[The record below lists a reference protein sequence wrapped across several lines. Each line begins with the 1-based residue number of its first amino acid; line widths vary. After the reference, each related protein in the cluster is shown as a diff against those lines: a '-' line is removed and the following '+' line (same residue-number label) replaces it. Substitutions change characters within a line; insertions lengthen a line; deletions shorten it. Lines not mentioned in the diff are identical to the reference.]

1 MTPFGEAV
9 RSLRAARGIT
19 LKKMAAD
26 LEISAAYLSALEHGR
41 KGRPSRA
48 LVIQLCEYF
57 GIIWD
62 DAEALE
68 QAARHSHPRI
78 VVDTAGLGPRATELA
93 NRLARTIRRLP
104 PAAIE
109 GMHRLIDAAEQ
120 PAPTRRRAR
129 PPARKAQDRSRAGDR
144 E

>member
-9 RSLRAARGIT
+9 RRLRAERGLT
-19 LKKMAAD
+19 LKGMAAD

-48 LVIQLCEYF
+48 LLIQICEYF

-68 QAARHSHPRI
+68 RAARLSHPRA
-78 VVDTAGLGPRATELA
+78 VVDTSGLAPRATELA
-93 NRLARTIRRLP
+93 NRLARTIRHLSP
-104 PAAIE
+104 PTIE
-109 GMHRLIDAAEQ
+109 AMHRLLDDAEEAR
-120 PAPTRRRAR
+120 PRAAGRRRTGSR
-129 PPARKAQDRSRAGDR
+129 PVAT
-144 E
+144 

>member
-9 RSLRAARGIT
+9 RRLRAERGIT
-19 LKKMAAD
+19 LKAMAAD

-48 LVIQLCEYF
+48 LLVQICEYF

-68 QAARHSHPRI
+68 RAARLSHPRV
-78 VVDTAGLGPRATELA
+78 VVDTAGLAPRATELA
-93 NRLARTIRRLP
+93 NRLARSMRHLS
-104 PAAIE
+104 PATVEA
-109 GMHRLIDAAEQ
+109 MHRLLDSAEDARPRPPRRRRSAPLAA
-120 PAPTRRRAR
+120 PAPEPT
-129 PPARKAQDRSRAGDR
+129 
-144 E
+144 